1 MCMSLTLVIQ
11 NYYQNVRMCG
21 LSSLF
26 CVSQPDNQCS
36 ENNIMW
42 GVQQV
47 MTPKYFSEDIIFLF
61 KVITCWI

>member
-1 MCMSLTLVIQ
+1 MHVIDTCHSKLLPK
-11 NYYQNVRMCG
+11 YG

-26 CVSQPDNQCS
+26 CDNQPDNQCS

-42 GVQQV
+42 GVQHV